1 MACFVNA
8 FPILN
13 QHITYDFEPCDNDV
27 ITTVDQSHGTSAGL
41 AQLGRQYANRTVQ
54 ETKKIRESSRALHTL
69 QSMRDNA
76 KGAGSAAGGDNADGS
91 IGQCPADL
99 DLKIDEIKNQLR
111 RSETAKIK
119 AEARLDA
126 LRNGG
131 GDYILFQLPLPI
143 ANCLNHV
150 KYQKLIT
157 FDRLFK
163 IVKVDE
169 FLQDAEGLA
178 ALGLMR
184 SSSQLSFRVSI
195 QF

>member
-150 KYQKLIT
+150 NI
-157 FDRLFK
+157 RN
-163 IVKVDE
+163 
-169 FLQDAEGLA
+169 
-178 ALGLMR
+178 
-184 SSSQLSFRVSI
+184 
-195 QF
+195 